1 MNEKTALNAQLLQRH
16 YRYYLNDT
24 EIALQSARLTSLKLG
39 VSHLYYGAHS
49 QIALT
54 ADALA
59 GVGKGSS
66 HAEQQL
72 RAGGSMLKPFNAF
85 GHRLRYLGELSG
97 QWASAAQPI
106 QDKSFIGDRST
117 VRGFSGDSKLIGS
130 SGGYLRNTLTLERDM
145 LQPYIGFD
153 YGQLAKQQGTAAGWR
168 GASLAC
174 R

>member
-72 RAGGSMLKPFNAF
+72 RAGGSMLKPFMHLAIACVISGSYRGNGRAP
-85 GHRLRYLGELSG
+85 HSRSRISRL
-97 QWASAAQPI
+97 SAI
-106 QDKSFIGDRST
+106 
-117 VRGFSGDSKLIGS
+117 V
-130 SGGYLRNTLTLERDM
+130 LRCV
-145 LQPYIGFD
+145 G
-153 YGQLAKQQGTAAGWR
+153 LAATAN
-168 GASLAC
+168 
-174 R
+174 